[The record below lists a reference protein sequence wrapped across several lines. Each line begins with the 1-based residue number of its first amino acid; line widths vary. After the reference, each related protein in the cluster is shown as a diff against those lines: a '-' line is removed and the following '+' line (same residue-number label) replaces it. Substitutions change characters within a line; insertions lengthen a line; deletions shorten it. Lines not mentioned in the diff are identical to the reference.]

1 MACRGARASLGLA
14 LVRRGHGTSEAA
26 EGQSGS
32 ALHSPVM
39 IRHFLRTWAPSGL
52 HPLWFTSATT
62 LWLVTLANVPLW
74 RQLYQL
80 PEVNGFRGCLFGL
93 GMAAMIAGL
102 THALISLLNARRL
115 LKPVLSLFLLSAA
128 SGAYFMLS
136 YGIVI
141 DPTMIQNVA
150 QTDPREAADL
160 LNWRMLVILG
170 FLGGLPVWVLWQV
183 PQKPLGALQRWMGN
197 GISVLLS
204 IALMVLSLLV
214 IYQDFASVMRN
225 HTQIRYLINPLNSF
239 FSVGWVAAQP
249 LQRESTV
256 LLPLGEDAQM
266 AMPTG
271 QAPATIVLVLGETA
285 RMGNFGINGYERNT
299 TPRLAQSDVVS
310 LQGVMSCGTSTAAS
324 VPCMFSHLG
333 RGGYD
338 KRPANYETVL
348 DVLQRAGLA
357 VLWVDNQSGC
367 KGVCDR
373 VPQAS
378 TSELKISPYCDGGE
392 CHDEVMLQG
401 LQARIAELPAERR
414 AKGTVI
420 VMHQMGSHGPAYYKR
435 VPGAFKKFQP
445 ECASNALQDCSRE
458 QVVNAYDN
466 TILYTDHFLAET
478 IGWLQRQKTPGA
490 LMYVSDHGESLGE
503 NNLYLHGLPYSVA
516 PDVQKRVAWIN
527 WFSSSFEAQR
537 QISTAC
543 LRQKVQEPLSHDNYF
558 HSVLGLAG
566 VRTSV
571 YQRQLDVFASC
582 RPAP

>member
-1 MACRGARASLGLA
+1 
-14 LVRRGHGTSEAA
+14 
-26 EGQSGS
+26 
-32 ALHSPVM
+32 M
-39 IRHFLRTWAPSGL
+39 IQTFLRSRAPSGV
-52 HPLWFTSATT
+52 HPLWLTALTT
-62 LWLVTLANVPLW
+62 LWLVAFANIPLW
-74 RQLYQL
+74 RQLQQL
-80 PEVNGFRGCLFGL
+80 PEVTGLRGLLFGL
-93 GMAAMIAGL
+93 GMATMIAGL
-102 THALISLLNARRL
+102 THALLSLLNIRGL
-115 LKPVLSLFLLSAA
+115 LKPVLTVFLLSAA
-128 SGAYFMLS
+128 SGAYFMMS

-150 QTDPREAADL
+150 QTDPKEAADL
-160 LNWRMLVILG
+160 FNWRMLVVMGLLG
-170 FLGGLPVWVLWQV
+170 LLPAWAVWQV
-183 PQKPLGALQRWMGN
+183 PLRSLGTVKRLLTN
-197 GISVLLS
+197 TLSLIVSVVV
-204 IALMVLSLLV
+204 MVLSLLA

-239 FSVGWVAAQP
+239 YAMGKVAAQP
-249 LQRESTV
+249 LQRENKTV
-256 LLPLGEDAQM
+256 LPLGEDAQITLS
-266 AMPTG
+266 PG

-299 TPRLAQSDVVS
+299 TPRLAQASVVS
-310 LQGVMSCGTSTAAS
+310 LRGVMSCGTSTAAS

-333 RGGYD
+333 REGYD
-338 KRPANYETVL
+338 KRSANHETVL

-373 VPQAS
+373 VAQAS
-378 TSELKISPYCDGGE
+378 TSALKTSPYCDGGE

-420 VMHQMGSHGPAYYKR
+420 VMHQMGSHGPAYHKR
-435 VPGAFKKFQP
+435 VPVAFKKFQP
-445 ECASNALQDCSRE
+445 ECTSNALQECSRE

-478 IGWLQRQKTPGA
+478 IHWLQQQKGPSA

-527 WFSSSFEAQR
+527 WFSASFESQR
-537 QISTAC
+537 QISTSC
-543 LRQKVQEPLSHDNYF
+543 LQKKVPDALSHDNYF

-571 YQRQLDVFASC
+571 YQSPLDVFASC
-582 RPAP
+582 KPAP

>member
-1 MACRGARASLGLA
+1 
-14 LVRRGHGTSEAA
+14 
-26 EGQSGS
+26 
-32 ALHSPVM
+32 M
-39 IRHFLRTWAPSGL
+39 IQKFLRSRAPSGV
-52 HPLWFTSATT
+52 HPLWLTTLTT
-62 LWLVTLANVPLW
+62 LWLVAFANIPLW
-74 RQLYQL
+74 RQLQQL
-80 PEVNGFRGCLFGL
+80 PEVTGLRGLLFGL
-93 GMAAMIAGL
+93 GMATMIAGL
-102 THALISLLNARRL
+102 THALLSLLNIRGL
-115 LKPVLSLFLLSAA
+115 LKPVLTVFLLSAA
-128 SGAYFMLS
+128 SGAYFMMS

-150 QTDPREAADL
+150 QTDPKEAADL
-160 LNWRMLVILG
+160 FNWRMLVVMGLLG
-170 FLGGLPVWVLWQV
+170 LLPAWAVWQV
-183 PQKPLGALQRWMGN
+183 PLRSLGTVKRLLTN
-197 GISVLLS
+197 TLSLIVSVVV
-204 IALMVLSLLV
+204 MVLSLLA

-239 FSVGWVAAQP
+239 YAMGKVAAQP
-249 LQRESTV
+249 LQRENKTV
-256 LLPLGEDAQM
+256 LPLGEDAQITLS
-266 AMPTG
+266 PG

-299 TPRLAQSDVVS
+299 TPRLAQASVVS
-310 LQGVMSCGTSTAAS
+310 LRGVMSCGTSTAAS

-333 RGGYD
+333 REGYD
-338 KRPANYETVL
+338 KRSANHETVL

-373 VPQAS
+373 VAQAS
-378 TSELKISPYCDGGE
+378 TSALKTSPYCDGGE

-420 VMHQMGSHGPAYYKR
+420 VMHQMGSHGPAYHKR
-435 VPGAFKKFQP
+435 VPAAFKKFQP
-445 ECASNALQDCSRE
+445 ECTSNALQECSRE

-478 IGWLQRQKTPGA
+478 IHWLQQQKGPSA

-527 WFSSSFEAQR
+527 WFSASFESQR
-537 QISTAC
+537 QISTSC
-543 LRQKVQEPLSHDNYF
+543 LQKKVPDALSHDNYF

-571 YQRQLDVFASC
+571 YQSPLDVFASC
-582 RPAP
+582 KPAP

>member
-1 MACRGARASLGLA
+1 
-14 LVRRGHGTSEAA
+14 
-26 EGQSGS
+26 
-32 ALHSPVM
+32 M
-39 IRHFLRTWAPSGL
+39 IQKFLRSRAPSGV
-52 HPLWFTSATT
+52 HPLWLTTLTT
-62 LWLVTLANVPLW
+62 LWLVAFANIPLW
-74 RQLYQL
+74 RQLQQL
-80 PEVNGFRGCLFGL
+80 PEVTGFRGLMFGL
-93 GMAAMIAGL
+93 GMATMIAGL
-102 THALISLLNARRL
+102 IHALLSLLNVRGL
-115 LKPVLSLFLLSAA
+115 LKPVLTLFLLSAA
-128 SGAYFMLS
+128 SGAYFMMS

-150 QTDPREAADL
+150 QTDPKEAADL
-160 LNWRMLVILG
+160 FNWRMPVVMGLLG
-170 FLGGLPVWVLWQV
+170 LLPAWAVWQV
-183 PQKPLGALQRWMGN
+183 PLQPVGAVKRLLTN
-197 GISVLLS
+197 TLSLIVSVVV
-204 IALMVLSLLV
+204 MVLSLLA

-239 FSVGWVAAQP
+239 YAMGKVAAQP
-249 LQRESTV
+249 LQRENKTV
-256 LLPLGEDAQM
+256 LPLGEDAQITLT
-266 AMPTG
+266 PG

-299 TPRLAQSDVVS
+299 TPRLAQAPVVS
-310 LQGVMSCGTSTAAS
+310 LRGVMSCGTSTAAS

-333 RGGYD
+333 REGYD
-338 KRPANYETVL
+338 KRSANHETVL

-373 VPQAS
+373 VAQAS
-378 TSELKISPYCDGGE
+378 TSALKTSPYCDGGE

-401 LQARIAELPAERR
+401 LQARIAQLPAERR

-420 VMHQMGSHGPAYYKR
+420 VMHQMGSHGPAYHKR
-435 VPGAFKKFQP
+435 VPATFKKFQP
-445 ECASNALQDCSRE
+445 ECTSNALQQCSRE

-478 IGWLQRQKTPGA
+478 IHWLQQQKGPSA

-527 WFSSSFEAQR
+527 WFSASFESQR
-537 QISTAC
+537 QISTSC
-543 LRQKVQEPLSHDNYF
+543 LQKKVPEALSHDNYF

-571 YQRQLDVFASC
+571 YQSPLDVFASC
-582 RPAP
+582 KPAP